1 MDVFEFREQ
10 LVEAY
15 EKFSRSFT
23 KIRAD
28 DVKRAVASA
37 YAKSRFWPSPLIQ
50 LNPNFVS
57 GAGIEELVSQ
67 GVLHPE
73 CRKIFRIKTS
83 EDDFGTELKLHQHQL
98 EAIQVAQRHDSYV
111 LTTGT
116 GSGKSLAY
124 FVPIVNDVLRRR
136 EADSNLKG
144 ISAIVVYPMNAL
156 CNSQYEELERFL
168 RYGYAEGK
176 QPVTFARYTGQES
189 REERDRITKNPP
201 DILLTN
207 YVMLELLM
215 TRFDP
220 ADQALRR
227 HARGVR
233 FLVLDE
239 LHTYRGRQGAD
250 VSMLVRR
257 VRERFND
264 DLLCVGTSATMASEG
279 SQADRNR
286 IVAETVSRIF
296 GAKVKPESV
305 ITETLERITVGTT
318 SPSRTELRGAVEAG
332 VPADPSHDEL
342 SRHPISAWIEGN
354 IGLEEL
360 DGKLVRIQQPKNIGE
375 AAKQLAEES
384 GCDLP
389 RCREYLRK
397 FLLLANQSTD
407 DKGRGFLAFR
417 LHQFI
422 SGAWSVY
429 ATLEQPG
436 ERYVTLDGQQ
446 YQPGDRSKHLFN
458 LAFCRKCGQEYL
470 PVWAGKLANRISS
483 FRRRNLGDRST
494 GEVDGEDG
502 YLVPD
507 EGCDFKPH
515 DIEGTY
521 PDEWLERDGAGS
533 WRLKRNYRQY
543 APKEVFVDTN
553 GQAGPLGLK
562 AWYVPK
568 ALRFCLN
575 SKCEAYYTG
584 SVRSEFTKLSGLSSE
599 GRSSATTVLVLH
611 ALRHLVGTDLDDA
624 AKKLLAFTD
633 NRQDASLQA
642 GHFNDFIHV
651 LLLRGALLAGI
662 EQSPEKRLLD
672 KDLAQGVFDS
682 LRLDF
687 ADYASN
693 PELKGLGKR
702 RVEETLR
709 DLLGYRLYQDLQRG
723 WRITNPNLEQLDML
737 EVTYIEIDSCCE
749 DDADWA
755 KEHDVL
761 ASLSPSKR
769 RDIARELLDLMRR
782 TLCIK
787 TRYLDSNFQGS
798 LQNRSFASLLE
809 PWCLVEGEKLEPS
822 AYMVPRPKTKTRVQ
836 DTESRIVNVSY
847 RSAFGRWLR
856 SQLRKES
863 NVPEKFDEAAYNSVI
878 DAILRVLTQHG
889 YVEPAEIAE
898 SLSGYRINA
907 DALEWRSRAVHEQS
921 TYDTSNVFFRTL
933 YRNVGK
939 MLAASDRFM
948 HQLEAREHTAQV
960 ESDERVKREKRFRQG
975 LAGASPGHRGLP
987 ILFCSPTM
995 ELGVDIATLNTVY
1008 MRNVPPTPA
1017 NYAQR
1022 SGRAGRSGQPALVVT
1037 YCAARSPHDQY
1048 FFNEPT
1054 RMVAGSV
1061 SPPTV
1066 DLANEDLVRSH
1077 LHSVWLAETG
1087 AKLGQAVPD
1096 LIERENKKDL
1106 PLLEEI
1112 RSQCDRKV
1120 VVERTRARME
1130 RILGRMAEHL
1140 KGPAAHWYT
1149 DSWLPSMASGAMLGL
1164 DRSFDRWREM
1174 FRAAESQMN
1183 RAKQIIDNAAST
1195 QMERDRAKARFDEA
1209 YKQRNLLLQVKP
1221 SINSDFFTYRYL
1233 ASEGFLP
1240 GYNFPRLPLM
1250 AYIPGRKDRNQRES
1264 FLSRPRFIGLSEFGP
1279 QSIIYHEGSTYRVG
1293 RAILSIEDAAGVTT
1307 SERLPMKELRTC
1319 PECGY
1324 GHLGEQAE
1332 SELCVSCG
1340 TPLENGR
1347 KVKNLFQI
1355 DQVSTRIAQRITSD
1369 EEERQR
1375 QGYEMVTAHRFASE
1389 GGKPRVETARF
1400 QEGETTLLELK
1411 YGPATTLWRI
1421 NLGWSRRKE
1430 KTIYGFN
1437 IDVNTGE
1444 WSKDAQAPDD
1454 DENDKL
1460 REGKTVQRVAPF
1472 VHDTRNALIVEPG
1485 EEVSLGT
1492 ITSLQYALKR
1502 AIEQEFELE
1511 ESELAAEP
1519 LPEHRIRKRIL
1530 LYEASEGGAGVLW
1543 RLASESSALSR
1554 VAKKALKICHYK
1566 SLSGHWDGPEDLED
1580 LDSEC
1585 EAGCY
1590 RCLLSYYNQRDHER
1604 INRKNRDLLTLLCQL
1619 TRAERAMYQ
1628 TPQGIAETFEELMNA
1643 TGSGLERDWLCY
1655 LRDHGYHLPDRAQPD
1670 FVEEFGTRPDFAY
1683 SKHQTLIYI
1692 DGPHHRTERNRGVD
1706 REQTRRLESKGY
1718 TVVRFSERRESWED
1732 RFREFSW
1739 VFGSGKEAGS

>member
-1 MDVFEFREQ
+1 MDVFEFRQE

-23 KIRAD
+23 TIRAD
-28 DVKRAVASA
+28 DVKQAVASA

-136 EADSNLKG
+136 ESDSNLKG

-156 CNSQYEELERFL
+156 CNSQYEELQRFL

-189 REERDRITKNPP
+189 REERDRITKNQP

-296 GAKVKPESV
+296 GATVKPESV
-305 ITETLERITVGTT
+305 ITETLERLTVGTT
-318 SPSRTELRGAVEAG
+318 SPARTELRGAVEAG
-332 VPADPSHDEL
+332 VPGDPSHDEL

-360 DGKLVRIQQPKNIGE
+360 DGKLVRIQQPKNIEE

-384 GCDLP
+384 GCDIAQ
-389 RCREYLRK
+389 CREYLRR
-397 FLLLANQSTD
+397 FLLLANQSAD

-470 PVWAGKLANRISS
+470 PVWAMKSANRISS
-483 FRRRNLGDRST
+483 FSRRNLGDRST

-507 EGCDFKPH
+507 EGCDFKPQ
-515 DIEGTY
+515 DIEDTY
-521 PDEWLERDGAGS
+521 PDEWLERDGAGA

-543 APKEVFVDTN
+543 EPKGVFVNTN
-553 GQAGPLGLK
+553 GQAGQPGLK
-562 AWYVPK
+562 AWYVPR
-568 ALRFCLN
+568 ALRFCIN
-575 SKCEAYYTG
+575 SKCEAYYPG

-662 EQSPEKRLLD
+662 ETSPEKRLLD

-693 PELKGLGKR
+693 PGLTGLGKR

-723 WRITNPNLEQLDML
+723 WRITNPNLEQLEML
-737 EVTYIEIDSCCE
+737 QVTYIEIDSCCE
-749 DDADWA
+749 DGAEWA
-755 KEHDVL
+755 KGHDVL

-769 RDIARELLDLMRR
+769 RDIAVELLDLMRR

-847 RSAFGRWLR
+847 RSVFGRWLR
-856 SQLRKES
+856 SKLRKES
-863 NVPEKFDEAAYNSVI
+863 SVPEKFDEAAYNSVI
-878 DAILRVLTQHG
+878 DSILGVLTRHG

-1048 FFNEPT
+1048 FFDEPT

-1164 DRSFDRWREM
+1164 DKSFDRWREM

-1183 RAKQIIDNAAST
+1183 RADQIIKNAAST
-1195 QMERDRAKARFDEA
+1195 QMERDRAKARYDEA
-1209 YKQRNLLLQVKP
+1209 FKQQKLLLEVKP

-1293 RAILSIEDAAGVTT
+1293 RAILSIQDAAGVTT

-1332 SELCVSCG
+1332 SELCVSCE

-1347 KVKNLFQI
+1347 KVQNLFQI

-1389 GGKPRVETARF
+1389 GGKLRVETARF

-1460 REGKTVQRVAPF
+1460 REGKTVQRVAPY
-1472 VHDTRNALIVEPG
+1472 VHDTRNALIVDPG
-1485 EEVSLGT
+1485 EEHSQES

-1580 LDSEC
+1580 LDPEC

-1604 INRKNRDLLTLLCQL
+1604 INRKNRDLLTLLCRL

-1643 TGSGLERDWLCY
+1643 TGSGLERDWLRH

-1683 SKHQTLIYI
+1683 SKHQTVIYI

-1706 REQTRRLESKGY
+1706 REQTRRLELGGY

>member
-1 MDVFEFREQ
+1 MDVFEFREE

-15 EKFSRSFT
+15 AKFSRSFT
-23 KIRAD
+23 KIRAG
-28 DVKRAVASA
+28 DVKHAVDTA
-37 YAKSRFWPSPLIQ
+37 YAESRFWPSPLIQ

-73 CRKIFRIKTS
+73 CRKIFRIKTPQ
-83 EDDFGTELKLHQHQL
+83 DRFGTELRLHQHQL

-124 FVPIVNDVLRRR
+124 FVPIVNDVLQRR
-136 EADSNLKG
+136 EADDRPKG

-156 CNSQYEELERFL
+156 CNSQYEELRRFL
-168 RYGYAEGK
+168 GLGYAGGRR
-176 QPVTFARYTGQES
+176 PVTFARYTGQES
-189 REERDRITKNPP
+189 REDRERITKNPP

-220 ADQALRR
+220 VDEALRR
-227 HARGVR
+227 HAMGVR

-279 SQADRNR
+279 SLADRNR
-286 IVAETVSRIF
+286 VVAETVSRIF
-296 GAKVKPESV
+296 GATVKPESV
-305 ITETLERITVGTT
+305 ITETLERITVGTP
-318 SPSRTELRGAVEAG
+318 SPSRTELRGALEAG
-332 VPADPSHDEL
+332 VPSDPSHEEL
-342 SRHPISAWIEGN
+342 SRHPVSAWIEGN
-354 IGLEEL
+354 LGLEDL
-360 DGKLVRIQQPKNIGE
+360 DGKLVRIQRPKNVG
-375 AAKQLAEES
+375 AAARQLADES
-384 GCDLP
+384 GCDLA
-389 RCREYLRK
+389 RCQEYLRK
-397 FLLLANQSTD
+397 FLLLANQSAD
-407 DKGRGFLAFR
+407 GKGRGFLAFR

-436 ERYVTLDGQQ
+436 KRHVTLDGQQ
-446 YQPGDRSKHLFN
+446 FKPGDRKKHLFN
-458 LAFCRKCGQEYL
+458 LAFCRECGQEYL
-470 PVWAGKLANRISS
+470 PVFAVKSANRISS
-483 FRRRNLGDRST
+483 FSRRNLGERST
-494 GEVDGEDG
+494 GEAGGEDG

-507 EGCDFKPH
+507 EGCDFRPH
-515 DIEGTY
+515 DIERTY
-521 PDEWLERDGAGS
+521 PDEWLERDRAGA

-543 APKEVFVDTN
+543 EPKEVFVDTAGRT
-553 GQAGPLGLK
+553 GQRGLK

-575 SKCEAYYTG
+575 GECDAYYGGT
-584 SVRSEFTKLSGLSSE
+584 VRSEFTKLSGLSSE

-611 ALRHLVGTDLDDA
+611 ALRHLIGTDLDDA

-662 EQSPEKRLLD
+662 EQSPEGRLLD

-682 LRLDF
+682 LRLEF
-687 ADYASN
+687 ADYSSN
-693 PELKGLGKR
+693 PELKGLGKG

-723 WRITNPNLEQLDML
+723 WRITNPNLEQLGML
-737 EVTYIEIDSCCE
+737 EVTYDAIDRCCE
-749 DDADWA
+749 DDADWG
-755 KEHDVL
+755 KEHEAL
-761 ASLSPSKR
+761 ASLPADKR
-769 RDIARELLDLMRR
+769 REIAVELLERMRK

-787 TRYLDSNFQGS
+787 TRYLDSNFQGR
-798 LQNRSFASLLE
+798 LQNRSYASLIE
-809 PWCLVEGEKLEPS
+809 PWCLVEGERLEAS
-822 AYMVPRPKTKTRVQ
+822 AYMVPRPKPKAQ
-836 DTESRIVNVSY
+836 AQNSESRIVNVSY
-847 RSAFGRWLR
+847 RSGFARWLR
-856 SQLRKES
+856 SRLRKQP
-863 NVPEKFDEAAYNSVI
+863 NFPGNLDQAAYESLV
-878 DAILRVLTQHG
+878 DAILRVLTRHG
-889 YVEPAEIAE
+889 YVEPAQI
-898 SLSGYRINA
+898 SDDLTGYRINA
-907 DALEWRSRAVHEQS
+907 EALEWRAKAVQEQS
-921 TYDTSNVFFRTL
+921 PYDTANVFFRTL

-960 ESDERVKREKRFRQG
+960 EPNERVNREKRFREG

-1048 FFNEPT
+1048 FFEEPT

-1096 LIERENKKDL
+1096 LIDRENKQDL
-1106 PLLEEI
+1106 PLIAEI
-1112 RSQCDRKV
+1112 RSQCDRAEV
-1120 VVERTRARME
+1120 VDRTRQRME
-1130 RILGRMAEHL
+1130 RILGRMQEHL
-1140 KGPAAHWYT
+1140 RGPAAHWHT
-1149 DSWLPSMASGAMLGL
+1149 DTWLPSAASGAMLRL
-1164 DRSFDRWREM
+1164 DASFHRWRDM
-1174 FRAAESQMN
+1174 FRAAESQMS
-1183 RAKQIIDNAAST
+1183 RATRIIDNAAST
-1195 QMERDRAKARFDEA
+1195 QMERDRAKARYDEA
-1209 YKQRNLLLQVKP
+1209 YKQRNLLLQARP

-1250 AYIPGRKDRNQRES
+1250 AYIPGRKERYQRES

-1293 RAILSIEDAAGVTT
+1293 RAILSIQDAAGVTT
-1307 SERLPMKELRTC
+1307 STRLPTKELRTC

-1332 SELCVSCG
+1332 AELCVSCEAPVG
-1340 TPLENGR
+1340 HGR
-1347 KVKNLFQI
+1347 RIDNLYQI
-1355 DQVSTRIAQRITSD
+1355 DQVSTRLAQRITSD

-1375 QGYEMVTAHRFASE
+1375 QGYEMVTVHRFASE
-1389 GGKPRVETARF
+1389 GGKLRVETARF
-1400 QEGETTLLELK
+1400 QEGGSTLLELK
-1411 YGPATTLWRI
+1411 YGPAATLWRI
-1421 NLGWSRRKE
+1421 NLGWSWRKE
-1430 KTIYGFN
+1430 KTIFGFN

-1444 WSKDAQAPDD
+1444 WSKDAQAPND
-1454 DENDKL
+1454 DESDRL
-1460 REGKTVQRVAPF
+1460 PEGKTVQRVTPY
-1472 VHDTRNALIVEPG
+1472 VHDTRNSLILDPG
-1485 EEVSLGT
+1485 EELAEGT
-1492 ITSLQYALKR
+1492 LTSLQYALKR

-1511 ESELAAEP
+1511 ESELSAEP
-1519 LPEHRIRKRIL
+1519 LPEHRTRKRIL
-1530 LYEASEGGAGVLW
+1530 LYEASEGGAGVLG
-1543 RLASESSALSR
+1543 RLASDSRALGR
-1554 VAKKALKICHYK
+1554 VAERALRICHYK
-1566 SLSGHWDGPEDLED
+1566 SRSGHWDGPEDLENVNSD
-1580 LDSEC
+1580 C

-1590 RCLLSYYNQRDHER
+1590 RCLLSYYNQRDHAL
-1604 INRKNRDLLTLLCQL
+1604 INRRDPDLLTLLCQL
-1619 TRAERAMYQ
+1619 TRAERALHQ
-1628 TPQGIAETFEELMNA
+1628 TPQGVAETFEELMNA
-1643 TGSGLERDWLCY
+1643 TGSGLERAWLRH

-1670 FVEEFGTRPDFAY
+1670 LVAEFGTRPDFGY
-1683 SKHQTLIYI
+1683 SNHQSVIYI
-1692 DGPHHRTERNRGVD
+1692 DGPHHRTERYRGVD
-1706 REQTRRLESKGY
+1706 REQTERLEASGY
-1718 TVVRFSERRESWED
+1718 TVIRFSERRETWEE
-1732 RFREFSW
+1732 RFREFAW
-1739 VFGSGKEAGS
+1739 VFGSGKVSGS

>member
-1 MDVFEFREQ
+1 MDVFRFREE

-23 KIRAD
+23 QIRAS
-28 DVKRAVASA
+28 DVAERVGRA
-37 YAKSRFWPSPLIQ
+37 YAESRFWPSPLIQ

-57 GAGIEELVSQ
+57 GAGIEELVSR

-73 CRKIFRIKTS
+73 CRKIFRIKTPQ
-83 EDDFGTELKLHQHQL
+83 DRFGTELKLHQHQL
-98 EAIQVAQRHDSYV
+98 EAIQVAQRHDNYV

-136 EADSNLKG
+136 ETDDKPKG

-156 CNSQYEELERFL
+156 CNSQHEELRRFL
-168 RYGYAEGK
+168 GHGYAAGRR
-176 QPVTFARYTGQES
+176 PVTFARYTGQES
-189 REERDRITKNPP
+189 REDRDRITKNPP

-220 ADQALRR
+220 VDEALRN

-279 SQADRNR
+279 SLADRNR
-286 IVAETVSRIF
+286 VVAETVSRIF
-296 GAKVKPESV
+296 GATVKPESV
-305 ITETLERITVGTT
+305 ITETLERITVGTP
-318 SPSRTELRGAVEAG
+318 SPSRTELRQALEAG
-332 VPADPSHDEL
+332 VPSDPSHDEL

-354 IGLEEL
+354 LGLENL
-360 DGKLVRIQQPKNIGE
+360 DGKLVRIQRPKNIGE
-375 AAKQLAEES
+375 AAQQLAEES
-384 GCDLP
+384 GCDLA
-389 RCREYLRK
+389 RCQRYLRR
-397 FLLLANQSTD
+397 FLLLANRSTD
-407 DKGRGFLAFR
+407 GKGRGFLAFR

-436 ERYVTLDGQQ
+436 ERHVTLDGQQ
-446 YQPGDRSKHLFN
+446 FKPGDRKKHLFN
-458 LAFCRKCGQEYL
+458 LAFCRRCGQEYL
-470 PVWAGKLANRISS
+470 PVYAAKSANRISS
-483 FRRRNLGDRST
+483 FSRRNLGDRST
-494 GEVDGEDG
+494 GELDGEDG

-507 EGCDFKPH
+507 EGCDFKPN

-521 PDEWLERDGAGS
+521 PDDWLERDRDGS

-543 APKEVFVDTN
+543 EPKAVFVDTA
-553 GQAGPLGLK
+553 GQAGPQGLK

-575 SKCEAYYTG
+575 SDCDAYYGGT
-584 SVRSEFTKLSGLSSE
+584 VRSEFTKLSGLSSE

-611 ALRHLVGTDLDDA
+611 ALRHLIGTDLDDA

-662 EQSPEKRLLD
+662 EQSPQGRLLD

-682 LRLDF
+682 LRLEF
-687 ADYASN
+687 ADFASN

-702 RVEETLR
+702 RVEEILR

-737 EVTYIEIDSCCE
+737 EVTYADIDSCCE
-749 DDADWA
+749 EDSDWA
-755 KEHDVL
+755 KEHEVL
-761 ASLSPSKR
+761 ASLSASER
-769 RDIARELLDLMRR
+769 RDIAVDLLDRMRK

-798 LQNRSFASLLE
+798 LQNRSYASLIE
-809 PWCLVEGEKLEPS
+809 PWCLVEGEKLGPS
-822 AYMVPRPKTKTRVQ
+822 AYMVPRPKPKAKPQ
-836 DTESRIVNVSY
+836 DSESRIVNVSY
-847 RSAFGRWLR
+847 RSAFARWLR
-856 SQLRKES
+856 SKLRKHPS
-863 NVPEKFDEAAYNSVI
+863 FPGNFDKAAYDSLV
-878 DAILRVLTQHG
+878 DAILRVLTLHG
-889 YVEPAEIAE
+889 YVEPAQISED
-898 SLSGYRINA
+898 LTGYRINA
-907 DALEWRSRAVHEQS
+907 DALVWRSKAVQEQS

-939 MLAASDRFM
+939 MLAADDRFM

-960 ESDERVKREKRFRQG
+960 EPDERVKREKRFRKG
-975 LAGASPGHRGLP
+975 LAGASPGDRGLP

-1048 FFNEPT
+1048 FFEEPT

-1077 LHSVWLAETG
+1077 LQSVWLAETG

-1096 LIERENKKDL
+1096 LIDREDKQDL
-1106 PLLEEI
+1106 PLIAEI
-1112 RSQCDRKV
+1112 RSQCDRAV
-1120 VVERTRARME
+1120 VVERTRERME
-1130 RILGRMAEHL
+1130 RILGRMEEHL
-1140 KGPAAHWYT
+1140 RGSAAHWYT
-1149 DSWLPSMASGAMLGL
+1149 DTWLPSAASGAMLRL
-1164 DRSFDRWREM
+1164 DASFNRWRDM
-1174 FRAAESQMN
+1174 FRAAESQMS
-1183 RAKQIIDNAAST
+1183 RATRIIDNAAST
-1195 QMERDRAKARFDEA
+1195 QMERDRAKARYDEA
-1209 YKQRNLLLQVKP
+1209 YKQRNLLLQARP

-1250 AYIPGRKDRNQRES
+1250 AYIPGRRERYQRES

-1293 RAILSIEDAAGVTT
+1293 RAILSIQDAAGVTT
-1307 SERLPMKELRTC
+1307 STRLPTKELRTC

-1332 SELCVSCG
+1332 SELCVSCEA
-1340 TPLENGR
+1340 PLADR
-1347 KVKNLFQI
+1347 KKIDNLYQI
-1355 DQVSTRIAQRITSD
+1355 DQVSTRLAQRINSD

-1375 QGYEMVTAHRFASE
+1375 QGYEMLTAHRFASE
-1389 GGKPRVETARF
+1389 GGRLRVETARF
-1400 QEGETTLLELK
+1400 QEGGSTVLELK
-1411 YGPATTLWRI
+1411 YGPAATLWRI
-1421 NLGWSRRKE
+1421 NLGWTRRKK
-1430 KTIYGFN
+1430 KTIFGFN

-1444 WSKDAQAPDD
+1444 WSKDPQAAND
-1454 DENDKL
+1454 DEDDRL
-1460 REGKTVQRVAPF
+1460 REGKTVQRVTPY
-1472 VHDTRNALIVEPG
+1472 VHDTRNTLIVDPG
-1485 EEVSLGT
+1485 EELAQGT

-1519 LPEHRIRKRIL
+1519 LPERRTRKRIL
-1530 LYEASEGGAGVLW
+1530 LYEASEGGAGVLG
-1543 RLASESSALSR
+1543 RLASESGALGR
-1554 VAKKALKICHYK
+1554 VAERALRICHYK
-1566 SLSGHWDGPEDLED
+1566 SRSGHWDGPEDLVNVNSD
-1580 LDSEC
+1580 C

-1590 RCLLSYYNQRDHER
+1590 RCLLSYFNQRDHAL
-1604 INRKNRDLLTLLCQL
+1604 INRRDPDLLTLLCQL
-1619 TRAERAMYQ
+1619 TRAERAMHQ
-1628 TPQGIAETFEELMNA
+1628 APQGVAETFEELMNA
-1643 TGSGLERDWLCY
+1643 TGSGLEREWLRH

-1670 FVEEFGTRPDFAY
+1670 LVADFGTRPDFAY
-1683 SKHQTLIYI
+1683 SKHQSVIYI
-1692 DGPHHRTERNRGVD
+1692 DGPHHRAERYRGVD
-1706 REQTRRLESKGY
+1706 REQTERLEASGY
-1718 TVVRFSERRESWED
+1718 TVIRFSERRESWEE

>member
-1 MDVFEFREQ
+1 MDVFEFREE

-23 KIRAD
+23 KIRAS
-28 DVKRAVASA
+28 DVKHAVDGA
-37 YAKSRFWPSPLIQ
+37 YAESRFWPSPLIQ

-57 GAGIEELVSQ
+57 GASIEELAAQ

-73 CRKIFRIKTS
+73 CRKIFRIKTPQ
-83 EDDFGTELKLHQHQL
+83 DRLGTELKLHQHQL

-136 EADSNLKG
+136 EADDAPKG

-156 CNSQYEELERFL
+156 CNSQYEELRRFL
-168 RYGYAEGK
+168 GYGYASGK

-220 ADQALRR
+220 ADEALRR
-227 HARGVR
+227 HATGVR

-279 SQADRNR
+279 SQADRNK

-296 GAKVKPESV
+296 GATVKPESV
-305 ITETLERITVGTT
+305 ITETLERITVG
-318 SPSRTELRGAVEAG
+318 SPSPTRNQLREALEAG
-332 VPADPSHDEL
+332 VPSDPSHEEL

-354 IGLEEL
+354 LGLEEL
-360 DGKLVRIQQPKNIGE
+360 DGKLVRIQRPKNIEE
-375 AAKQLAEES
+375 AAQQLAEES
-384 GCDLP
+384 GCDLEL
-389 RCREYLRK
+389 CQEYLRR
-397 FLLLANQSTD
+397 FLLLANQTTD
-407 DKGRGFLAFR
+407 DKGGGFLAFR

-429 ATLEQPG
+429 ATLERPG
-436 ERYVTLDGQQ
+436 KRYVTLDGQQ
-446 YQPGDRSKHLFN
+446 FKPGDRKKHLFN
-458 LAFCRKCGQEYL
+458 LAFCRECGQEYL
-470 PVWAGKLANRISS
+470 PVFAVQSANRISS
-483 FRRRNLGDRST
+483 FSRRNLGERSI
-494 GEVDGEDG
+494 GGVDGEDG

-507 EGCDFKPH
+507 EGCDFRPN
-515 DIEGTY
+515 DIERTY
-521 PDEWLERDGAGS
+521 PDEWLERDRAGS
-533 WRLKRNYRQY
+533 WRLKSNYRRY
-543 APKEVFVDTN
+543 EPKEVFVDTS
-553 GQAGPLGLK
+553 GQAGPQGLK

-575 SKCEAYYTG
+575 GECDAYYSG
-584 SVRSEFTKLSGLSSE
+584 SVRSEFPKLSGLSSE

-611 ALRHLVGTDLDDA
+611 ALRHLIGTDLDDA

-682 LRLDF
+682 LRLEF
-687 ADYASN
+687 ADFSSN
-693 PELKGLGKR
+693 PELTGLGKR

-709 DLLGYRLYQDLQRG
+709 DLLGYRLYQDLRRG

-737 EVTYIEIDSCCE
+737 EVTYAEIDSCCE

-755 KEHDVL
+755 KEHDAL
-761 ASLSPSKR
+761 ASLEVSKR
-769 RDIARELLDLMRR
+769 RAIAVELLDLMRK

-787 TRYLDSNFQGS
+787 TRYLDGNFQGS

-809 PWCLVEGEKLEPS
+809 PWCLVEGERLEPS
-822 AYMVPRPKTKTRVQ
+822 AYMVPRPKTKAKVH

-847 RSAFGRWLR
+847 RSGFGRWLK
-856 SQLRKES
+856 SQLRGQPALP
-863 NVPEKFDEAAYNSVI
+863 VKFDEAAYNSVV
-878 DAILRVLTQHG
+878 DAILRVLTRHG
-889 YVEPAEIAE
+889 YVEPAEI
-898 SLSGYRINA
+898 SDNLPGYRINA
-907 DALEWRSRAVHEQS
+907 DALEWRSVAIQEQS
-921 TYDTSNVFFRTL
+921 PYDTANVFFRTL

-960 ESDERVKREKRFRQG
+960 ESVERVKREKRFRQG
-975 LAGASPGHRGLP
+975 LAGAGPGHRGLP
-987 ILFCSPTM
+987 VLFCSPTM

-1048 FFNEPT
+1048 FFEEPT

-1066 DLANEDLVRSH
+1066 DLANEDLVKSH

-1096 LIERENKKDL
+1096 LIDREDKKDL
-1106 PLLEEI
+1106 PLIADI
-1112 RSQCDRKV
+1112 RAQCDRAEV
-1120 VVERTRARME
+1120 VDRTRARME
-1130 RILGRMAEHL
+1130 RILARMEEHL
-1140 KGPAAHWYT
+1140 RGSAAHWYT
-1149 DSWLPSMASGAMLGL
+1149 GTWLDSATSGAMRSL
-1164 DRSFDRWREM
+1164 DASFNRWREM

-1183 RAKQIIDNAAST
+1183 RANRIIDNAAST
-1195 QMERDRAKARFDEA
+1195 QMERDRAKARYDEA
-1209 YKQRNLLLQVKP
+1209 YKQRNLLLQARP

-1240 GYNFPRLPLM
+1240 GYNFPRLPLL
-1250 AYIPGRKDRNQRES
+1250 AYIPGRRERYQRET

-1279 QSIIYHEGSTYRVG
+1279 QSIIYHEGSTYRVS
-1293 RAILSIEDAAGVTT
+1293 RAILSIQDTAGVTIAT
-1307 SERLPMKELRTC
+1307 RLPTKELRTC

-1332 SELCVSCG
+1332 AELCVSCA
-1340 TPLENGR
+1340 TPLAGR
-1347 KVKNLFQI
+1347 QKVDNLYQI
-1355 DQVSTRIAQRITSD
+1355 DQVSTRLAQRITSD
-1369 EEERQR
+1369 EEDRQR
-1375 QGYEMVTAHRFASE
+1375 QGYEMLTAHRFASE
-1389 GGKPRVETARF
+1389 GGKLRVESARF
-1400 QEGETTLLELK
+1400 QEGATTVLELK
-1411 YGPATTLWRI
+1411 YGPAATLWRI
-1421 NLGWSRRKE
+1421 NLGAAGRKE
-1430 KTIYGFN
+1430 KTIFGFN
-1437 IDVNTGE
+1437 IDVNSGE
-1444 WSKDAQAPDD
+1444 WSKDAQASND

-1460 REGKTVQRVAPF
+1460 GEGKTVQRVTPY
-1472 VHDTRNALIVEPG
+1472 VHDTRNTLIVDPC
-1485 EEVSLGT
+1485 EELSPET

-1511 ESELAAEP
+1511 DAELAAEP

-1530 LYEASEGGAGVLW
+1530 LYEASEGGAGVLG
-1543 RLASESSALSR
+1543 RLASEPRALGR
-1554 VAKKALKICHYK
+1554 VAERALKICHYK
-1566 SLSGHWDGPEDLED
+1566 SRSGHWDGPEDLED
-1580 LDSEC
+1580 LEPEC

-1590 RCLLSYYNQRDHER
+1590 RCLLSYYNQRDHKL
-1604 INRKNRDLLTLLCQL
+1604 INRKDPDMLALLCRL
-1619 TRAERAMYQ
+1619 TRAERAIHQ
-1628 TPQGIAETFEELMNA
+1628 TPQAVAETFEELMNA
-1643 TGSGLERDWLCY
+1643 TGSGLEREWLRH

-1670 FVEEFGTRPDFAY
+1670 FVEEFGTRPDFLY
-1683 SKHQTLIYI
+1683 RSHQTVIYI
-1692 DGPHHRTERNRGVD
+1692 DGPHHRTEKYRGID
-1706 REQTRRLESKGY
+1706 REQTRRLETGGY
-1718 TVVRFSERRESWED
+1718 TVVRFSERRESWEE